1 MKSNLLKASALLCG
15 LFLLGACAEDPQ
27 AERKTQTEESSG
39 STVSVPINF
48 EVSVDAPKSLD
59 QEARTYMGAK
69 TPITVKDGSN
79 KEL

>member
-1 MKSNLLKASALLCG
+1 MKFNLLKASALLCG

-59 QEARTYMGAK
+59 QEASYIHGR
-69 TPITVKDGSN
+69 
-79 KEL
+79 